1 MIGSDKLYFTCVLN
15 EASGRGGGCGVPT
28 CHALNS
34 FCRQPSVIV
43 KSSNQSTCG
52 QSMQQIQTII
62 DMVALIIPLL
72 TRSQQRIGWTPQQ
85 GLSSNKM
92 ALITSDCGTMR
103 SLGIKWP

>member
-1 MIGSDKLYFTCVLN
+1 
-15 EASGRGGGCGVPT
+15 
-28 CHALNS
+28 
-34 FCRQPSVIV
+34 
-43 KSSNQSTCG
+43 
-52 QSMQQIQTII
+52 MQQIQTII